1 MSSSLTQRLL
11 WVLWP
16 SFLVAGAAE
25 LLFFAVIDPHDLHV
39 FGAPVEAGRMP
50 IYTLGFFF
58 FWSIGA
64 AAAAL
69 AVFLARSPVE
79 INRGPLDAEDRVR
92 LPDAAG
98 EAGKTKSPSPRAN

>member
-1 MSSSLTQRLL
+1 MSGSLTQRLL

-25 LLFFAVIDPHDLHV
+25 LVFFAVIDPHDLHL
-39 FGAPVEAGRMP
+39 FGVPVEAGRMP
-50 IYTLGFFF
+50 VYTLGFFF

-69 AVFLARSPVE
+69 AVFLARAPVE
-79 INRGPLDAEDRVR
+79 INRGPPDAEDRGR
-92 LPDAAG
+92 LPEAAG
-98 EAGKTKSPSPRAN
+98 EVVKKASPAPRSS